1 MKNRIALLSLVSSLF
16 LVGCSNEE
24 TVSKQSY
31 NTMYEHLVYCW
42 KQSLEGIHFDN
53 AFYGDSRVIGAGFTE
68 EFKEKSVVNL
78 GVSGD
83 KVKDCINR
91 FGLIKTVTPKRVF
104 LAIGGNDALSNQYSK
119 DTFISD
125 YSELLKLFKDGNY
138 DVVVHNV
145 VGVTTVNSNF
155 DKKLVDEKNA
165 KISEINEVIKS
176 KAEEYKFTF
185 LDIASVMNKDG
196 SNEMNGNY
204 STDGVHFNDKGNKV
218 WYNAIKDL
226 LI

>member
-42 KQSLEGIHFDN
+42 EQSLEGIHFDN

-83 KVKDCINR
+83 KVRDCINR

-119 DTFISD
+119 DTIYNEFD
-125 YSELLKLFKDGNY
+125 YYRRSY
-138 DVVVHNV
+138 
-145 VGVTTVNSNF
+145 
-155 DKKLVDEKNA
+155 
-165 KISEINEVIKS
+165 
-176 KAEEYKFTF
+176 TF
-185 LDIASVMNKDG
+185 QI
-196 SNEMNGNY
+196 
-204 STDGVHFNDKGNKV
+204 
-218 WYNAIKDL
+218 
-226 LI
+226 